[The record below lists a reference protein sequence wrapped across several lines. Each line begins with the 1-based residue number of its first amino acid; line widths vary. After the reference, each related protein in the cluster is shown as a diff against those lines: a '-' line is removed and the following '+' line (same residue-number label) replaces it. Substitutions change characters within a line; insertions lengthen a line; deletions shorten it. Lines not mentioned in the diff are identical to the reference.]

1 MCWKRIIYSLLFC
14 LFFLVSLT
22 TVRAQ
27 FALDMGAQG
36 TAASDTSVTA
46 KAPFK
51 LSTYFT
57 ALAGKDSLTIARMVT
72 GGIVLPGYTQAYN
85 RQYWKIPVVFAGM
98 GTGIYMGYRYNLK
111 YLSTENESYMLY
123 RNLCYLGAGLFY
135 WGSLL
140 DGVANF
146 KYDKPVLPA
155 RATLYSALLPG
166 LGQMYNGDYWK
177 LPIIYGGL
185 MSCGYFL
192 QYNQMQYKRYKT
204 MYNHATAKPSEYDGW
219 MTAENIK
226 WYRDTFRRYRD
237 YSIIATVIVY
247 ALNVIDANVFAHF
260 QDFDVSDDLSLRLE
274 PGIITPITTNYA
286 ASSVSGVGMQMR
298 LTF

>member
-1 MCWKRIIYSLLFC
+1 M
-14 LFFLVSLT
+14 
-22 TVRAQ
+22 VRAQ

-260 QDFDVSDDLSLRLE
+260 QDFDVSDDLSLRIE

>member
-1 MCWKRIIYSLLFC
+1 M
-14 LFFLVSLT
+14 
-22 TVRAQ
+22 VRAQ

>member
-1 MCWKRIIYSLLFC
+1 MRRSLLFC

-22 TVRAQ
+22 IVRAQ

-46 KAPFK
+46 RAPFK

-260 QDFDVSDDLSLRLE
+260 QDFDVSDDLSLRIE

>member
-1 MCWKRIIYSLLFC
+1 MRRSLLFC

-98 GTGIYMGYRYNLK
+98 GTGIYLGYHYNLK

>member
-1 MCWKRIIYSLLFC
+1 MRRSLLFC

-22 TVRAQ
+22 IVRAQ